1 MALKPNAQAIKQ
13 GYVDACNA
21 VLTRGGSVT
30 SGAPIG
36 DLSKSILAIPHD
48 QTLTYHTGVGTKK
61 QVTVPQSVEKYALVD
76 KVGGMTYKS
85 YNLVT
90 YPYFDDAIPKTVG
103 ESITT
108 SGLTITLNA
117 DRSFTINGTCNEWYT
132 LLFVP
137 QDVVI
142 SNGIAIS
149 LGSNLPI
156 GSQITYEALMDAEND
171 IWDTQ
176 YLGTNGQYLY
186 KGSLTT
192 YGYGIYIEPDTIFN
206 NVTLRPMIAD
216 STSILPYSDYF
227 VGLRAT
233 KVTDL
238 ESDGANYFDKSKVSN
253 ATVTDTGFSFTNTT
267 NESHPYA
274 IGVLKDLAPDLK
286 VGDVVTFYSTVINPQ
301 KTSYANGFL
310 YITGASKNWYGGT
323 FITITEAHLT
333 GKVYAY
339 GKLNEVCEYKNLI
352 ITKSVGATYKPYVGK
367 LDTLTMPEYVR
378 NIDGYGDGV
387 SEEFY
392 NYVDFKRKKIVVRSY
407 RKVCDGTENW
417 GAFSTNTEGYYRV
430 LLPTPNI
437 PSPVSTPSDKL
448 SPIICNHYETLTG
461 NKVYTRNRGC
471 LASSSYIGFYDPNY
485 NTSDISLW
493 KAHLADLYAQGN
505 PLMVVYALA
514 EPIEVDISAYL
525 TDEGIIV
532 EGGGTITAVNEYSQD
547 LPTEITYLIN
557 TTGGG

>member
-1 MALKPNAQAIKQ
+1 MALVTNAQAIKQ

-48 QTLTYHTGVGTKK
+48 QTLTYHTGVGTKM

-85 YNLVT
+85 DNKISLT
-90 YPYFDDAIPKTVG
+90 KKTVTENG
-103 ESITT
+103 VTCIISENN
-108 SGLTITLNA
+108 TITLN
-117 DRSFTINGTCNEWYT
+117 GTTTDGVYIPLPIPRIQE
-132 LLFVP
+132 
-137 QDVVI
+137 DVTYY
-142 SNGIAIS
+142 AY
-149 LGSNLPI
+149 LGGNLPSGCELI
-156 GSQITYEALMDAEND
+156 LEYTYSTEDGDLSDLISISDGEIFEIRGNADVFSLQINEV
-171 IWDTQ
+171 
-176 YLGTNGQYLY
+176 
-186 KGSLTT
+186 
-192 YGYGIYIEPDTIFN
+192 GIIFD
-206 NVTLRPMIAD
+206 NVIFSP
-216 STSILPYSDYF
+216 SIVEF
-227 VGLRAT
+227 KGLRAT
-233 KVTDL
+233 KVTEL
-238 ESDGANYFDKSKVSN
+238 VSEGANYFDKSKVSN

-286 VGDVVTFYSTVINPQ
+286 VGDVVTFYANVINPQ

-333 GKVYAY
+333 GNVYAY

-367 LDTLTMPEYVR
+367 LDTLTIPEYVR
-378 NIDGYGDGV
+378 NIEGYGDGV
-387 SEEFY
+387 NEEYY
-392 NYVDFKRKKIVVRSY
+392 NYVDFKRKMFVQRVY
-407 RKVCDGTENW
+407 EVDLGELVWRKQQADNR
-417 GAFSTNTEGYYRV
+417 F
-430 LLPTPNI
+430 I
-437 PSPVSTPSDKL
+437 TPSLPKPSKPYNLDTQGLCLCSKYDTATWAEV
-448 SPIICNHYETLTG
+448 NRAT
-461 NKVYTRNRGC
+461 VNRGI
-471 LASSSYIGFYDPNY
+471 AIYENQVYVVDTQY
-485 NTSDISLW
+485 NDVEAFKNAINGVKLI
-493 KAHLADLYAQGN
+493 YE
-505 PLMVVYALA
+505 LA
-514 EPIEVDISAYL
+514 EHIEVDISAYL

-532 EGGGTITAVNEYSQD
+532 EGGGTITAVNEYRQD